1 LHGPEGTAL
10 LARSIEVNL
19 LSHQYVAQSAAE
31 IFIRQ
36 NVGGCLLFNASK
48 SAFNPGPLFGPYA
61 VAKSALVALMRQYSI
76 DLAAFGVRANAVN
89 ADRVRTG
96 LFSPELIE
104 SRAQARGVSADAYFR
119 SNLLGRETL
128 ASDVAEAFAYL
139 AMARATTG
147 AVVPVDG
154 GNAAAFPR

>member
-1 LHGPEGTAL
+1 
-10 LARSIEVNL
+10 
-19 LSHQYVAQSAAE
+19 
-31 IFIRQ
+31 
-36 NVGGCLLFNASK
+36 
-48 SAFNPGPLFGPYA
+48 
-61 VAKSALVALMRQYSI
+61 MRQYSI